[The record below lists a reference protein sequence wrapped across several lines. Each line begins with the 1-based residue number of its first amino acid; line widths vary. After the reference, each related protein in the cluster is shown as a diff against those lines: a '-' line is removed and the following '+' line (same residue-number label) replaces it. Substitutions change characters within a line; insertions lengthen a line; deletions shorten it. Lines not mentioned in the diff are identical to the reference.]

1 MPQACSWHQERLA
14 GLYHMQGVGGEGMGR
29 ATAELGN
36 CYQLVHL
43 YSSSGKAEGAK
54 LLKAGKSFG
63 EEFF

>member
-1 MPQACSWHQERLA
+1 MQA
-14 GLYHMQGVGGEGMGR
+14 VGGEGMGR

-63 EEFF
+63 EFF